1 MEIDMIA
8 KDLVKYD
15 NTKYFKK
22 LFFQVKEIYGI
33 SLFYDYMTHGAN
45 TALSYKNYMNDIYTL
60 KKQLFHERT
69 DMLMRIAS
77 CYGEKYFGKLK

>member
-1 MEIDMIA
+1 MIA

-45 TALSYKNYMNDIYTL
+45 TTLSYKNYMNDIYTL

-77 CYGEKYFGKLK
+77 YYGAKYFGKLK